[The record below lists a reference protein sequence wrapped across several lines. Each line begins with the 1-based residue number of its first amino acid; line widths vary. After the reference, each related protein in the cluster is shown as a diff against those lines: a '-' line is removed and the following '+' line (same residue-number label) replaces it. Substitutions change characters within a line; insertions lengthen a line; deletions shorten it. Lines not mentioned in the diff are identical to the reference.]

1 MLTSN
6 EIEGNV
12 INDGG
17 KFAKVT
23 TGAAVILIINILEAV
38 IDVPTP
44 DIGDRVALI
53 KIS

>member
-1 MLTSN
+1 
-6 EIEGNV
+6 V

-23 TGAAVILIINILEAV
+23 TGAAVIVIINILEAV

-44 DIGDRVALI
+44 NIGDRVALI